1 MKKLL
6 HRINLFSPRDI
17 MTCDHIIGI
26 ILNRFD
32 VFRSKLKALWISLV
46 LFCFHTLIV
55 SYALFSLYNRTS
67 FIVCRFNAFFW
78 GPKIQLTLRGGK
90 SHENPT
96 SEFQKLQRMTDVFFV
111 NFGQLRTILEINA
124 DLVWFVRISGN
135 CATFALQI
143 QSHVSNQHFQYSSQC
158 HESKGSRA
166 SQHFD
171 HAEKRRLIA
180 EVFCFA
186 NVCVFERL
194 RLIWGSLRFRASACL
209 MRSQLPCEAGAEE
222 FHTTPRMDSGFEK
235 AKPTR
240 KDLSIEMTDLTIP
253 CFKCFKHV
261 WRVRL
266 CAVMFFQFFLLQLS
280 HADLNWS
287 TWRTILKQHL

>member
-1 MKKLL
+1 MKKLV
-6 HRINLFSPRDI
+6 HRINLFSRRDI

-26 ILNRFD
+26 MLNRFD
-32 VFRSKLKALWISLV
+32 VFRSKLKALRISLV
-46 LFCFHTLIV
+46 LFCFNTLIV

-67 FIVCRFNAFFW
+67 FIICRFNALFW
-78 GPKIQLTLRGGK
+78 GRKIQLTLRGGK

-143 QSHVSNQHFQYSSQC
+143 QSHVSKQNFQYSSQC

-180 EVFCFA
+180 EVFFCFA

-194 RLIWGSLRFRASACL
+194 MRLIWGSLRFL
-209 MRSQLPCEAGAEE
+209 L
-222 FHTTPRMDSGFEK
+222 
-235 AKPTR
+235 
-240 KDLSIEMTDLTIP
+240 
-253 CFKCFKHV
+253 HV
-261 WRVRL
+261 WCALNFPVRL
-266 CAVMFFQFFLLQLS
+266 EPKSSTPHLEWTAVSKRPNRLERIFQSKWLTLRFLALNASNMFEGWDCVLS
-280 HADLNWS
+280 CFSNFSFSNSA
-287 TWRTILKQHL
+287 TPI